1 MLLFIGVGA
10 TAEEFEPG
18 GDMSRLVIG
27 VGKDRVGANDRDR
40 ARCDNRKNESGGSG
54 NSAQIVLTRRH
65 SSTRV
70 SPRPL
75 TQRVPPMFLYT
86 CGNRQTRGS
95 EISRRS
101 PHRSLGSINP
111 LRGL

>member
-27 VGKDRVGANDRDR
+27 VGKDRVGANDRDH

-54 NSAQIVLTRRH
+54 NSAPIVLTRRH
-65 SSTRV
+65 SSTKL
-70 SPRPL
+70 SPRRL
-75 TQRVPPMFLYT
+75 MQRHSPTFPMAVET
-86 CGNRQTRGS
+86 GKSHQV
-95 EISRRS
+95 RS
-101 PHRSLGSINP
+101 VGGHEA
-111 LRGL
+111 GLWS